1 MKKSGLL
8 MIIGSI
14 ASMAIYMLQ
23 SKETEENIKE
33 SVNNELEK
41 RGLGK

>member
-1 MKKSGLL
+1 MKKSELL